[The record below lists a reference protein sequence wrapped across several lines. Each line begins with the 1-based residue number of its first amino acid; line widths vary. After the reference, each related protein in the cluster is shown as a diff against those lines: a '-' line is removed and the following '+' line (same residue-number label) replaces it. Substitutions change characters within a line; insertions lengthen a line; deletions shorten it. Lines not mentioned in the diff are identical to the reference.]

1 MEKTAKTLRI
11 QEMPKMQRVSFLQR
25 IQTMAGMK
33 NRQGK
38 EDIKIQSSGPQIDFL
53 Q

>member
-1 MEKTAKTLRI
+1 MKKNCKNSKNSRNAKNAT
-11 QEMPKMQRVSFLQR
+11 SFFLAKN
-25 IQTMAGMK
+25 TKMAGMK